1 MHNPPD
7 NEWVNVQ
14 DAARILGVSKQAI
27 RQRIYRDTIP
37 HTKDESGTVYVRIT
51 PPNAE
56 DHGESHDVDNTVL
69 LDYVETLKDRIKHLE
84 EESSR
89 KDHIIMSLTQRIPEL
104 EAPKEA
110 SSEPREDPET
120 VSESPTAAREERP
133 LGHEG
138 ETYGTSAQEAE
149 ESLHRGRK
157 RSWWRAFFGLE

>member
-27 RQRIYRDTIP
+27 RQRIYRDTIL
-37 HTKDESGTVYVRIT
+37 HTKDKSGTVYVRIT
-51 PPNAE
+51 SPNVE
-56 DHGESHDVDNTVL
+56 DHGENHDVDNVVL

-104 EAPKEA
+104 EAPASPEA
-110 SSEPREDPET
+110 R
-120 VSESPTAAREERP
+120 ESPESASERPTASREEWS

-138 ETYGTSAQEAE
+138 ETYGTSPQEAE

-157 RSWWRAFFGLE
+157 RSWWREFLGME

>member
-37 HTKDESGTVYVRIT
+37 HTKDEIGTVYVRIT
-51 PPNAE
+51 PPNDE

-104 EAPKEA
+104 EPA
-110 SSEPREDPET
+110 SEPRDSSVTASEEFHGTHAPPVPET
-120 VSESPTAAREERP
+120 PVPDAP
-133 LGHEG
+133 HK
-138 ETYGTSAQEAE
+138 
-149 ESLHRGRK
+149 RK
-157 RSWWRAFFGLE
+157 VPWWRAFFGLE